1 MIDVSNEE
9 LTGLMEC
16 GYLNLAR
23 GKFNEAKEIFEGVAV
38 LVPDSDVPQ
47 VALGNLYF
55 DQGELKQ
62 ALSIFQKAVTLKPAS
77 ALARAYRGK
86 ALLADGK
93 KQQAITE
100 LKKAIELDK
109 EGTITNMAKT
119 LLEAV
124 GEVSA

>member
-9 LTGLMEC
+9 LTWLMES
-16 GYLNLAR
+16 GYFNLAR

-55 DQGELKQ
+55 DQGDLKQ
-62 ALSIFQKAVTLKPAS
+62 AISIFQKAVTLKHAS
-77 ALARAYRGK
+77 ALARAYLGK

-109 EGTITNMAKT
+109 EGTITKMANT